1 MGRPGKNYATDAVTR
16 QLQTAVILLTVVT
29 SAILVWQALTRDES
43 VPITY
48 LLGDEADYELQKGA
62 LLPLIFIALA
72 FTGGTMLM
80 SFVPAF
86 GRFPVTITQ
95 ENVERL
101 YKASER
107 LHAWIGMGVQLTV
120 AVGLIMLLLQERVV
134 LVVLLIPV
142 LLTAVVWFRGFATM
156 AREEFT
162 RREIRGDG

>member
-1 MGRPGKNYATDAVTR
+1 MGRPDKNYATDAVTR
-16 QLQTAVILLTVVT
+16 QLQTAVVLLTAVT
-29 SAILVWQALTRDES
+29 TAILVWQALTRDEP

-48 LLGDEADYELQKGA
+48 LLGDEIDYELQTGA

-80 SFVPAF
+80 SFAPAF
-86 GRFPVTITQ
+86 GRFPVTVTK
-95 ENVERL
+95 ENVDRL

-107 LHAWIGMGVQLTV
+107 LHAWIGLGVQLTV
-120 AVGLIMLLLQERVV
+120 SVGLIMLLLQDRVV
-134 LVVLLIPV
+134 LIVMLIPA
-142 LLTAVVWFRGFATM
+142 LLTAVVWFRGYAAM